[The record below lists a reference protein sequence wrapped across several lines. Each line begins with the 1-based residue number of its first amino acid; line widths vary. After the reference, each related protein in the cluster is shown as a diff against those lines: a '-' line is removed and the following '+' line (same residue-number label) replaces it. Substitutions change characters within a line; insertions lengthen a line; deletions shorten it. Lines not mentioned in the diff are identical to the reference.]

1 MPAAIVILG
10 AGAGTRVGSEVNK
23 VLLPLGDAP
32 VLAHSLRTALALDDV
47 SRVLV
52 VVRPGDRDA
61 VVEALAAHLGEREV
75 LVVDGAATRHGSEWQ
90 ALRVLAP
97 EIRAGDLD
105 VVAVHDGARPLASA
119 ELFATVLAS
128 ARAHGGA
135 IPVVPLSE
143 VVATDGS
150 AAPAGLGG
158 VQTPQAFRAGALL
171 AAYTAAEADGFDG
184 TDTAA
189 CLEAYADVTVV
200 AVPGSS
206 LNLKITFPEDLALA
220 ANLAGAHGGPRG

>member
-1 MPAAIVILG
+1 MGLASAAMATV
-10 AGAGTRVGSEVNK
+10 TPS
-23 VLLPLGDAP
+23 LPLGP
-32 VLAHSLRTALALDDV
+32 
-47 SRVLV
+47 
-52 VVRPGDRDA
+52 
-61 VVEALAAHLGEREV
+61 
-75 LVVDGAATRHGSEWQ
+75 
-90 ALRVLAP
+90 
-97 EIRAGDLD
+97 DL
-105 VVAVHDGARPLASA
+105 
-119 ELFATVLAS
+119 
-128 ARAHGGA
+128 
-135 IPVVPLSE
+135 

-220 ANLAGAHGGPRG
+220 ANLAGAHGEHRG